1 MWLTI
6 LSLFADFSMTNVVNA
21 TALGLPCWS
30 ICVGIRALEEDL
42 IIWEVEQEP
51 EQNDDEIQ
59 LKNPPI
65 TPIHFHWR
73 DADVLCGLFWEAMLI
88 MSFQVAIEYRGLK
101 DQVIAQIK

>member
-1 MWLTI
+1 
-6 LSLFADFSMTNVVNA
+6 LSDFFFYGTSTPIQCRRA
-21 TALGLPCWS
+21 RLPS
-30 ICVGIRALEEDL
+30 VIRALEEDL